1 MLDNLTTVGRDR
13 RIVAAI
19 LLAGMLLGTTGP
31 AALLGPHAASPIAL
45 GVIRLQLGGL
55 LIVAVLP
62 ALGGSRM
69 NVLRLWRRPT
79 VLVMSAALGLY
90 QTLFLSAVSL
100 AGVAFGTLVAVG
112 SAPVWTGLIAWAAL
126 REKPSREW
134 LVATT
139 IAVAGLVLRASGH
152 LDGPDLRGL
161 VLAIVCGLLTGSYGV
176 AGKVELGRGTIPIE
190 LPAAAGLLGG
200 IVFAP
205 ALLAVP
211 LGWVASTEGFV
222 LLLYLGIFT
231 MALANILHIL
241 GLHRL
246 QPGPVATLMLT
257 APLTAT
263 VIGVL
268 VFGESLTPASA
279 IGAALVLLG
288 IALQGRATAQDEAT
302 QLESTPTM

>member
-1 MLDNLTTVGRDR
+1 MKRDR
-13 RIVAAI
+13 RFVAAI
-19 LLAGMLLGTTGP
+19 LVSGMLLGTTGP

-79 VLVMSAALGLY
+79 VLAMSAALGLY
-90 QTLFLSAVSL
+90 QPLFLSAISQ
-100 AGVAFGTLVAVG
+100 AGVALGTLVAVG
-112 SAPVWTGLIAWAAL
+112 SAPVWTGLIAWATL
-126 REKPSREW
+126 RQKPSRAW
-134 LVATT
+134 LLATT
-139 IAVAGLVLRASGH
+139 IAVAGLVLRAWGH
-152 LDGPDLRGL
+152 LDGPDVRGL
-161 VLAIVCGLLTGSYGV
+161 VLAIVAGALTGSYGV

-200 IVFAP
+200 IVLAP

-211 LGWVASTEGFV
+211 LGWVASAEGIV

-263 VIGVL
+263 VVGVF
-268 VFGESLTPASA
+268 VFGEALTPASA
-279 IGAALVLLG
+279 SGAVLVLLG
-288 IALQGRATAQDEAT
+288 IALQGRATERDEASE
-302 QLESTPTM
+302 LESAPAM